1 MEKDSI
7 DNAIESA
14 DPLAAEE
21 AFHQIESRLSLAAD
35 AASRAGLLLSKA
47 VLLGRLHR
55 FDEAR
60 KQLELASQQ
69 TPNDDPG
76 FQLSLEFIA
85 SSMYD
90 EEGRPGEALVRLTAV
105 WSKHNEQLNVREFRS
120 IYEDIQLRR
129 AFDSVKVGEWRNAI
143 PLLRECLSFDMKLG
157 ERISVLSNLGICS
170 VKLKQYEDARDY
182 LLQACKEGVTSE
194 WQGHVHFYLA
204 LSYAHLK
211 LLQESKREFQRC
223 EEHAAEYQL
232 PLAQVYA
239 WLSKICKELGEKD
252 DSERYSRMA
261 RPI

>member
-47 VLLGRLHR
+47 VLLGHLHC

-105 WSKHNEQLNVREFRS
+105 WSKHNQQLNVREFRS

-157 ERISVLSNLGICS
+157 ERISVLSN
-170 VKLKQYEDARDY
+170 RD
-182 LLQACKEGVTSE
+182 LQCKAETIRGCEG
-194 WQGHVHFYLA
+194 
-204 LSYAHLK
+204 LSG
-211 LLQESKREFQRC
+211 
-223 EEHAAEYQL
+223 
-232 PLAQVYA
+232 V
-239 WLSKICKELGEKD
+239 
-252 DSERYSRMA
+252 
-261 RPI
+261 